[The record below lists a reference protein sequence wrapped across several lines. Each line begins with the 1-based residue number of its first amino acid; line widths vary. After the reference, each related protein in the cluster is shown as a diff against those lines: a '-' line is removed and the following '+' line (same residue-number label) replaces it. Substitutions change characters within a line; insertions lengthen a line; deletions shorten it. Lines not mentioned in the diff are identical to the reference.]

1 MTSPRFERHTAAVLT
16 RLQSTGLLCGD
27 GRKPAGAGWQG
38 AAGMSAFVSYLVL
51 YPLGL
56 TRNGP
61 DAPLADM
68 GTDPQ
73 LLYQV
78 TSVGSDRR
86 SAEAAADLA
95 AAALLSGVDLGVSG
109 ASTIRVWQETSAG
122 VTRDEDVNP
131 PLFYAVDR
139 YRIDTTA

>member
-1 MTSPRFERHTAAVLT
+1 MTSPRFQNHTAAVLT
-16 RLQSTGLLCGD
+16 RLRSTGLLCGD
-27 GRKPAGAGWQG
+27 ARRPDGGGWQG
-38 AAGMSAFVSYLVL
+38 AAGLSAFVSYLVL
-51 YPLGL
+51 YPLGV

-61 DAPLADM
+61 DAALADM

-78 TSVGSDRR
+78 TAVGSDRR

-95 AAALLSGVDLGVSG
+95 AASMLSGVDLGVSG
-109 ASTIRVWQETSAG
+109 ASTVRIYQEASVG

-139 YRIDTTA
+139 YRLDTHA